1 MWSRCRR
8 SVQTDARKDI
18 AFAIRL
24 CLRAGRDEG
33 CAAAPIEDGKR
44 SPHNSAEDGMEDGV
58 TIGRDAGKIG
68 DVLVDG
74 LIGLESRR

>member
-1 MWSRCRR
+1 
-8 SVQTDARKDI
+8 
-18 AFAIRL
+18 
-24 CLRAGRDEG
+24 
-33 CAAAPIEDGKR
+33 
-44 SPHNSAEDGMEDGV
+44 MEDGV